1 MLNNFMTELLL
12 IPIARYAVFKSR

>member
-1 MLNNFMTELLL
+1 MLNNFMTELPL